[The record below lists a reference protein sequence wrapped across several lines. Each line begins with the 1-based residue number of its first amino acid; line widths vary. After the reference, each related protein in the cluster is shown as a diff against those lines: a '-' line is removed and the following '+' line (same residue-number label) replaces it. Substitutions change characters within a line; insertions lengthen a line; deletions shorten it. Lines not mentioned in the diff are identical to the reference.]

1 MSTKTLSVDEEAY
14 ELLKKEKGEDESFSD
29 VIKKI
34 AKEKSLMDIAGIWED
49 DELRKKVEDTKE
61 WTKKDCSRRQKDHE
75 EGR

>member
-34 AKEKSLMDIAGIWED
+34 AKEKSLMEIAGIWED
-49 DELRKKVEDTKE
+49 GELRKKVEDTRE
-61 WTKKDCSRRQKDHE
+61 RTERELDSIFGE
-75 EGR
+75 

>member
-34 AKEKSLMDIAGIWED
+34 AKEKSLMEIAGIWKD
-49 DELRKKVEDTKE
+49 GELRKKVEDTRE
-61 WTKKDCSRRQKDHE
+61 RTERELDSIFGE
-75 EGR
+75 

>member
-34 AKEKSLMDIAGIWED
+34 AKEKSLIEIAGIWED
-49 DELRKKVEDTKE
+49 GELRKKVEDTRE
-61 WTKKDCSRRQKDHE
+61 RTERELDSIFGE
-75 EGR
+75 